1 MYRLPRGCSA
11 APSRLNSGF
20 EAALEHPHAG
30 GVLGGDLLEHLLEE
44 GRVGAVG
51 LEVRHQ
57 LLRVGHPDEHY
68 RAILYPQP
76 EHRPC
81 QQWQEGPLCL

>member
-1 MYRLPRGCSA
+1 MTGYTPRGCSA

-51 LEVRHQ
+51 LEVRHE
-57 LLRVGHPDEHY
+57 LLRAAPPPP
-68 RAILYPQP
+68 LL
-76 EHRPC
+76 
-81 QQWQEGPLCL
+81 QEGAQPLGELRGRTC